1 MNSLKRQA
9 LVPHSC
15 RQMYELVN
23 NIEDYPRFLPW
34 CSDSKIIKRTEEEV
48 IAELEINWK
57 GVHKRFTTRNVLTPF
72 TRMDI
77 VLVNGPLKHME
88 GIWGFHS
95 LAEKAC
101 KVTLDMEFEFAG
113 GFVDRLFQPVFQTI
127 ANSMV
132 DAFCKRA
139 AELYGPT

>member
-34 CSDSKIIKRTEEEV
+34 CSDSKVIQRTEEEV
-48 IAELEINWK
+48 VAELEINWK
-57 GVHKRFTTRNVLTPF
+57 GVHKRFTTRNVLKPF
-72 TRMDI
+72 ARMDI
-77 VLVNGPLKHME
+77 ILVNGPLKHME
-88 GIWGFHS
+88 GIWQFHS

-139 AELYGPT
+139 AELYGSP